1 MSDTEQNPGADS
13 IYRAPT
19 SDTTVASG
27 DNLLA
32 AFVGPKNA
40 HYYEQKFAGFEA
52 GGGAAS
58 WNWPAFFVSWFWLMY
73 RKMWAW
79 SFAYWL
85 GLPIVL
91 TAASAAISAA
101 VSPEAGGS
109 FYYIAY
115 VVVTFILVPMF
126 ANHLYYQHAQKK
138 IAKVAATSLSAEQ
151 QGQEVARL
159 GGTSNVVIIIIPV
172 IVIII
177 GILAAIAIPAYQDYT
192 IRAQVSE
199 GLNISGQAKAAV
211 VDSYRDAQVLPV
223 DNATAGLPDAT
234 VLSGLY
240 VASVEVSDGVVVVTY
255 GNNAHALIS
264 GQTLVLEP
272 DVSASDYV
280 QWTCYSPDIAAK
292 HLPSACR

>member
-19 SDTTVASG
+19 SDTTVSSG

-40 HYYEQKFAGFEA
+40 HFYEQKFSGFES
-52 GGGAAS
+52 GGGAVS

-85 GLPIVL
+85 GVPIAL
-91 TAASAAISAA
+91 TIVSTLISET
-101 VSPEAGGS
+101 VSPDAGGT

-192 IRAQVSE
+192 IRAQVQQGVS
-199 GLNISGQAKAAV
+199 LSSQAKSAV
-211 VDSYRDAQVLPV
+211 SNTYLDVGELPF
-223 DNATAGLPDAT
+223 DNASAGLPDPT
-234 VLSGLY
+234 VLSDGY
-240 VASVEVSDGVVVVTY
+240 VASVEVSDGVIVVTY
-255 GNNAHALIS
+255 GNNAHALIL

-272 DVSASDYV
+272 DVSEPQNVYWS
-280 QWTCYSPDIAAK
+280 CYSPDIAPK